1 MAVRLGKVAGAPH
14 RSFPPNHPSRSSSG
28 HVQAGIRAFARELSA
43 PHRQNDLTA
52 CLPTHADDAAPQ
64 AAAPQAKKTRGRRL
78 TIRLDTTNLG
88 TELPDFVIAA
98 SSTVMDLKQFIF
110 NKTDGEVDVNRMY
123 MYTTD
128 SNMTRTELDERGAD
142 GGGLLLAYNGIS
154 LDNDVNIV
162 TLQLE
167 STELASKRA
176 DSKRITPVPRCA
188 LAVYEELGIP
198 PPSLGAGAGGA
209 DEVVQGMVSEAAAN
223 AAYRR
228 AVKDRPKTPRKT
240 REGAKAGGGGG
251 GGGDDDK
258 EKKTNATYSPWSEE
272 ETRVIVDYLIKAGMH
287 HGCWAAISKEIGN
300 KDDGQPKRSGVQV
313 KDRWRNLT
321 LAADRTDTGKMRNPV
336 PADILMRVREIRQN
350 CGNTTPRTASKNK
363 GGKMTAA
370 QREAEKAD
378 KDAKAAAAA
387 ATTAGAAAAAA
398 GVAVASVDE
407 APDAQGG
414 A

>member
-1 MAVRLGKVAGAPH
+1 M
-14 RSFPPNHPSRSSSG
+14 
-28 HVQAGIRAFARELSA
+28 
-43 PHRQNDLTA
+43 
-52 CLPTHADDAAPQ
+52 
-64 AAAPQAKKTRGRRL
+64 
-78 TIRLDTTNLG
+78 
-88 TELPDFVIAA
+88 
-98 SSTVMDLKQFIF
+98 
-110 NKTDGEVDVNRMY
+110 
-123 MYTTD
+123 
-128 SNMTRTELDERGAD
+128 
-142 GGGLLLAYNGIS
+142 
-154 LDNDVNIV
+154 
-162 TLQLE
+162 
-167 STELASKRA
+167 
-176 DSKRITPVPRCA
+176 
-188 LAVYEELGIP
+188 
-198 PPSLGAGAGGA
+198 
-209 DEVVQGMVSEAAAN
+209 
-223 AAYRR
+223 
-228 AVKDRPKTPRKT
+228 
-240 REGAKAGGGGG
+240 GGGGG

-350 CGNTTPRTASKNK
+350 CGNTTSRTASKNK